1 MKTVLII
8 GKGFGPGGNRDRPSD
23 RLKDVYNQG
32 YTSGSDSR
40 PNGPINPN
48 TGSITDQNSGT
59 HFTNG
64 RGPSPSPSTLG
75 SDSFLNR
82 PVNPNGHQNGN
93 QNGKTNDNKVP
104 SILAT
109 RRPFYNGSGPGKLVD
124 ATNGDGSN
132 THANSHGTHTSTN
145 DGGPSNGR
153 QPQRHHSTGIHSGSS
168 DNLPHNKN
176 QPIRSGTYDTSGNGH
191 GSHGSNGHSDSDRPQ
206 TGNGLRPYD
215 QTRNRNPSFGKE
227 PSNTFDQTNGRTPT
241 DVENSGNGGPS
252 SGPQTTDVLSG
263 FRNVFKLPPGLCL
276 VKCESLRPGQAL
288 TSDQIRDA
296 FTSSGLNGES

>member
-1 MKTVLII
+1 MII
-8 GKGFGPGGNRDRPSD
+8 GEGFGPGGSRDRPSD

-40 PNGPINPN
+40 SNGPINPN
-48 TGSITDQNSGT
+48 TGSITDQNTGT

-64 RGPSPSPSTLG
+64 RGPSSSPSSTLG

-82 PVNPNGHQNGN
+82 PESNGHQNGK
-93 QNGKTNDNKVP
+93 GNKAP

-109 RRPFYNGSGPGKLVD
+109 RRPFYNGSGPGKLID
-124 ATNGDGSN
+124 ATNGDANSH
-132 THANSHGTHTSTN
+132 THGNSHGTHTSTS
-145 DGGPSNGR
+145 DGGPSGR
-153 QPQRHHSTGIHSGSS
+153 QPQRHHGSGSHTSSS
-168 DNLPHNKN
+168 DNLPTGKQEN

-191 GSHGSNGHSDSDRPQ
+191 GSHGGNGRSDIDRHQ

-215 QTRNRNPSFGKE
+215 QTRNRNPPFGKE
-227 PSNTFDQTNGRTPT
+227 TSNTFDQTHGRTPT
-241 DVENSGNGGPS
+241 DVENSGNGNPS
-252 SGPQTTDVLSG
+252 TGPQTTDVLSG

-296 FTSSGLNGES
+296 FTSSGLNGKPQNTALR

>member
-1 MKTVLII
+1 MII
-8 GKGFGPGGNRDRPSD
+8 RKGFGPGGNRDRPSH
-23 RLKDVYNQG
+23 LKDVYNQG

-64 RGPSPSPSTLG
+64 RGPSTSVG

-82 PVNPNGHQNGN
+82 PVNPNGHQNG
-93 QNGKTNDNKVP
+93 KTNENKVP

-109 RRPFYNGSGPGKLVD
+109 RRPIYNGSGPGKLVD
-124 ATNGDGSN
+124 GTNGDGSN
-132 THANSHGTHTSTN
+132 THANSHGIHTSTS
-145 DGGPSNGR
+145 DDRPSNGR
-153 QPQRHHSTGIHSGSS
+153 QPQRHHGTGSHTSSS
-168 DNLPHNKN
+168 DNLPNNKN
-176 QPIRSGTYDTSGNGH
+176 QPIRSGPYDTSGNGH
-191 GSHGSNGHSDSDRPQ
+191 GSHGGHGHRDSDRPP
-206 TGNGLRPYD
+206 TGNGLRPFD
-215 QTRNRNPSFGKE
+215 QTRNRNPPFGKE
-227 PSNTFDQTNGRTPT
+227 TSNTFDQTPERTPT
-241 DVENSGNGGPS
+241 DVENSGNGSPSTGPE
-252 SGPQTTDVLSG
+252 TTDVLSG

-296 FTSSGLNGES
+296 FTASGSNGKS